1 MDKFVNPQRTTFM
14 TTPQNPTKQFPIKTV
29 LLAWLLV
36 GTLDITSATIH
47 YLIMGGSNP
56 VNILVYISSAIYGPQ
71 AKEIGPP
78 SMAILGMCLHYL
90 IALTWTVIF
99 FILYPRIPA
108 MSRNRVLTGIV
119 YGYFMQ
125 IIMSQVVV
133 KFSNTAKGPFNFA
146 NFLISGAILCVA
158 IGIPLSFIAYRYYRS
173 NKTTLNS

>member
-1 MDKFVNPQRTTFM
+1 MDKFVITNLNQTLM
-14 TTPQNPTKQFPIKTV
+14 ADAIHSNTKFPLKTV
-29 LLAWLLV
+29 LRAWLLV

-90 IALTWTVIF
+90 IAFIWTVIF
-99 FILYPRIPA
+99 FILYPRIPV
-108 MSRNRVLTGIV
+108 MSKNRVLTGIL

-125 IIMSQVVV
+125 VIMSQVVV
-133 KFSNTAKGPFNFA
+133 KLSNTAKGPFNFV
-146 NFLISGAILCVA
+146 NFLISGAILCIA
-158 IGIPLSFIAYRYYRS
+158 IGIPLSFIAYRYSKELGARS
-173 NKTTLNS
+173 

>member
-1 MDKFVNPQRTTFM
+1 MNPSS
-14 TTPQNPTKQFPIKTV
+14 QFPIKTV

-78 SMAILGMCLHYL
+78 SMAILGLCLHYL
-90 IALTWTVIF
+90 IALIWTVIF
-99 FILYPRIPA
+99 FFLYPRMPA
-108 MSRNRVLTGIV
+108 MWKNRVLTGIV

-133 KFSNTAKGPFNFA
+133 KLSNTAKGPFNFI
-146 NFLISGAILCVA
+146 NFLISGAILCIA
-158 IGIPLSFIAYRYYRS
+158 IGIPLSFIAYRHFHGKRS
-173 NKTTLNS
+173 T

>member
-1 MDKFVNPQRTTFM
+1 M
-14 TTPQNPTKQFPIKTV
+14 TDASNSSAEFPLKTV

-36 GTLDITSATIH
+36 GTLDITSASVH
-47 YLIMGGSNP
+47 YLSMGGSNP

-90 IALTWTVIF
+90 VALIWTAIF
-99 FILYPRIPA
+99 FILYPRIPM
-108 MSRNRVLTGIV
+108 MSKNRIVTGIL

-133 KFSNTAKGPFNFA
+133 KLSNTAKGPFNFV
-146 NFLISGAILCVA
+146 NFLISGAILCIA
-158 IGIPLSFIAYRYYRS
+158 IGIPLSFIAYRHYFG
-173 NKTTLNS
+173 KK

>member
-1 MDKFVNPQRTTFM
+1 M
-14 TTPQNPTKQFPIKTV
+14 TDASNSSAEFPLKTV

-36 GTLDITSATIH
+36 GTLDITSASVH
-47 YLIMGGSNP
+47 YLSMGGSNP

-90 IALTWTVIF
+90 VALIWTVIF
-99 FILYPRIPA
+99 FILYPRIPM
-108 MSRNRVLTGIV
+108 MSKNRIVTGIL

-133 KFSNTAKGPFNFA
+133 KLSNTAKGPFNFV
-146 NFLISGAILCVA
+146 NFLISGAILCIA
-158 IGIPLSFIAYRYYRS
+158 IGIPLSFIAYRHYFG
-173 NKTTLNS
+173 KK